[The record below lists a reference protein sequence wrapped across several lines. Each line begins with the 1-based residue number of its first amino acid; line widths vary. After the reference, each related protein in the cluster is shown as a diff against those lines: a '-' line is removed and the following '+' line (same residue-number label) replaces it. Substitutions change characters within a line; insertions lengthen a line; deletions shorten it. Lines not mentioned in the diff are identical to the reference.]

1 MTIVGASKYE
11 QKENQVAASA
21 SVITR
26 DEIKTFG
33 WRTLAEA
40 LSSLP
45 GIPHHLRPPIQLL
58 GHPGIWP
65 ARRLAYPKVEV
76 STQAPQ
82 SQLEGRLTWGKAF
95 AALEREMRSALE
107 HREFSLHYQP
117 QFDAQSGG
125 ICGVEALIRWQ
136 HPVRGDVAPGEFIDA
151 AEQSGLIIPIG
162 QWVLATACAAAA
174 RWQTAG
180 HPVRVA
186 INLSPAQFKDT
197 HLVQQVSDV
206 LKATGLSPSL
216 LELELTEGVV
226 MQDTA
231 ATQQTLQA
239 FQALGVQVALDD
251 FGIGYSSLSYLKRMP
266 LSCLKVDQSFVAGL
280 PSDAQDRAI
289 INAILAVA
297 VGLGLRV
304 IAGGIETQEQSQFL
318 KQMGCHALQGY
329 YFSRLV
335 PTAEIN
341 VLLATSQT
349 QAPSGLMAL

>member
-1 MTIVGASKYE
+1 MKSRPLAGAPLRKRCPACRVFHTTYDRQYSYLG
-11 QKENQVAASA
+11 
-21 SVITR
+21 TR
-26 DEIKTFG
+26 GFG
-33 WRTLAEA
+33 
-40 LSSLP
+40 LP
-45 GIPHHLRPPIQLL
+45 GDLHTRRLKCPRRHLSHNWKGDSL
-58 GHPGIWP
+58 G
-65 ARRLAYPKVEV
+65 ARRLRHWSARC
-76 STQAPQ
+76 AR
-82 SQLEGRLTWGKAF
+82 RLSIESSACTTS
-95 AALEREMRSALE
+95 RSLM
-107 HREFSLHYQP
+107 
-117 QFDAQSGG
+117 
-125 ICGVEALIRWQ
+125 
-136 HPVRGDVAPGEFIDA
+136 
-151 AEQSGLIIPIG
+151 
-162 QWVLATACAAAA
+162 
-174 RWQTAG
+174 
-180 HPVRVA
+180 
-186 INLSPAQFKDT
+186 
-197 HLVQQVSDV
+197 

-251 FGIGYSSLSYLKRMP
+251 FGTGCSSLSYLKRMP

-329 YFSRLV
+329 YFSRPV